1 MARRVGF
8 LARVGPAIVSTI
20 VLGGVGFAA
29 SLTFATA
36 SLGAA
41 TATTPR
47 CTTGGL
53 SVVQNLSGT
62 TVVSVTVGNLPVA
75 CGGAVLQATVNNG
88 STVGSGSGTVAA
100 GGGSLTIT
108 LGIAPALTVS
118 ELIDV
123 VLIGP

>member
-1 MARRVGF
+1 MAPPIGIV
-8 LARVGPAIVSTI
+8 ARVAPAILSSI
-20 VLGGVGFAA
+20 VLAGVAFAA

-41 TATTPR
+41 TAATPR

-53 SVVQNLSGT
+53 SVIQNLSGT
-62 TVVSVTVGNLPVA
+62 TVVSVTVANLPAA

-88 STVGSGSGTVAA
+88 TTVGSGSSTVAA

-108 LGIAPALTVS
+108 LGLAPTVTVS
-118 ELIDV
+118 ELIDL